1 MARDWSRAALDDLAF
16 HAEVLPTPGSAAVG
30 LPRVDSRGSFRQL
43 GVAGLCLLTGAM
55 AALLYGWPA
64 LMLIELLNL
73 GPRPSIFWS
82 ILGAAALVLAA
93 VAFAITT
100 REQRHWARNWHRVSD
115 WVDPPPW
122 K

>member
-16 HAEVLPTPGSAAVG
+16 HTDVLPTPGSAAVG
-30 LPRVDSRGSFRQL
+30 LPHMDSRGYLRQL
-43 GVAGLCLLTGAM
+43 GLAALCLLTGAM

-64 LMLIELLNL
+64 LMLTELLDV

-82 ILGAAALVLAA
+82 ILGGAGLVIGV

-100 REQRHWARNWHRVSD
+100 REHRYWTRNLHSVSD
-115 WVDPPPW
+115 WVTPPPW

>member
-16 HAEVLPTPGSAAVG
+16 HAAGLPAPGSAARG
-30 LPRVDSRGSFRQL
+30 LPRVESRGYLRQL
-43 GVAGLCLLTGAM
+43 GLASLCLLTGAM

-64 LMLIELLNL
+64 LMLTELLDV
-73 GPRPSIFWS
+73 GPRPLIFWS
-82 ILGAAALVLAA
+82 ILGGAALILAA

-100 REQRHWARNWHRVSD
+100 REQRHWAQNWQNVSA
-115 WVDPPPW
+115 WVEPAPW